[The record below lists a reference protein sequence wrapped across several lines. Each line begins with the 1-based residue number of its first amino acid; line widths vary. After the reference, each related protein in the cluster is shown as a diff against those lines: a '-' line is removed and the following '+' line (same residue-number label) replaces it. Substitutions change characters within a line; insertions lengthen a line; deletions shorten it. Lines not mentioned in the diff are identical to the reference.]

1 MQDAVDW
8 AERYATQAE
17 LDGVDDTDDSLRC
30 DRCGEIETPPYAD
43 GDACVCG
50 GTFHPANARI
60 DGQKEA

>member
-17 LDGVDDTDDSLRC
+17 LDGVDDTDDLLRC
-30 DRCGEIETPPYAD
+30 DRCGAIETPPYDD

-50 GTFHPANARI
+50 GTFHCPTSAL
-60 DGQKEA
+60 